1 MARATP
7 RSFGAHLKSL
17 REAAGFTQEELAT
30 IAGLSVHAVS
40 ALERGERRRPHVET
54 VRALSAAL
62 DLTPQVREAF
72 VASSR
77 AVPADAAVE
86 ELRAVPLPVPLGVF
100 VDREDEVRL
109 LRDWIADPAVRLITL
124 IGPGGVGK
132 SRLALELA
140 HGLADDSS
148 TRVVFVPLA
157 AIRDA
162 DHVAHAIAEGLG
174 LADISAADLPRRAR
188 AACGGRATWLVLDNF
203 EQVLDAAALVVDV
216 LTSAPLL
223 RLLVT
228 SRTPLRVRGEREYSV
243 GPLALTT
250 GDGVP
255 SQDMPEV
262 GPAVR
267 LFVERARDVQS
278 GFSLTPANGP
288 TLTAICRRL
297 DALPLALELTARW
310 IKVLTPADLLHRLE
324 RDVLLSAAGPRDL
337 PERQQTMTAT
347 VAWSYQLLDAGEKR
361 AFRRLS
367 VLPAVF
373 PIDAAAA
380 VLSGASGTPTAVDEA
395 LDVVTHLIDKSL
407 LVIEPAVAG
416 RPLYRM
422 LETVRAYAAH
432 QLAAAGEHPDAME
445 GLVCYCLDE
454 TAFSIA
460 ALVGP
465 GQVEQLK
472 RVHHDLDT
480 HRLVLR
486 WLIDRA
492 RPLDASEIVWR
503 LTTFWMIRGLT
514 AEGRGWCE
522 QVLNLPSVSSSIRA
536 KLLVSLGIMLY
547 TRGELQRARDS
558 MEHAFALAQTAG
570 DITVI
575 APAEIMLGHIEIA
588 MGDVTRAQGRFT
600 HSLDVFRA
608 AAIPWGIGNALTG
621 LAGVAVATGDT
632 VQAEQLLEEAITVLR
647 HAGPWYLTLALCW
660 RAALAAGRGDADASI
675 ALVRESLTR
684 IRELHDKV
692 AFVYAMVPLAAAA
705 ALRREYDWAAR
716 IIGAGSIVTELSGA
730 VLLTDTL
737 RALNEQTER
746 DTRAHLEPDRWA
758 HAWEAGRTSSID
770 ALLDD
775 IDQAAEA
782 VVE

>member
-1 MARATP
+1 MPPATP
-7 RSFGAHLKSL
+7 RSFGVHLKSL

-40 ALERGERRRPHVET
+40 ALERGERRRPHLET

-72 VASSR
+72 IASSR
-77 AVPADAAVE
+77 RGPAEAAVD
-86 ELRAVPLPVPLGVF
+86 ELRAQPLPVPLGVF
-100 VDREDEVRL
+100 VDREADVAV
-109 LRDWIADPAVRLITL
+109 LREWIADPSVRLITL

-140 HGLADDSS
+140 HTLAEDPSR
-148 TRVVFVPLA
+148 RVMFVSLA
-157 AIRDA
+157 AIRDPGQ
-162 DHVAHAIAEGLG
+162 VAYAIAEALG

-188 AACGGRATWLVLDNF
+188 AACGGWTTWLIVDNF
-203 EQVLDAAALVVDV
+203 EQILDAAPLLADL
-216 LTSAPLL
+216 LTSAPSL

-228 SRTPLRVRGEREYSV
+228 SRVPLRVRGEREYPL
-243 GPLALTT
+243 GPLPLTS
-250 GDGVP
+250 GDVP
-255 SQDMPEV
+255 LQDQSEG

-267 LFVERARDVQS
+267 LFVERARDVHM
-278 GFSLTPANGP
+278 GFRLTPENGS
-288 TLTAICRRL
+288 TLIEICRRL
-297 DALPLALELTARW
+297 DALPLALELAARW
-310 IKVLTPADLLHRLE
+310 VKVLTPADLLLRLE

-347 VAWSYQLLDAGEKR
+347 VAWSYQLLDAEEKR
-361 AFRRLS
+361 VFRRLS
-367 VLPAVF
+367 VLPGVF
-373 PIDAAAA
+373 PIEAAAA
-380 VLSGASGTPTAVDEA
+380 VLSGESGTRTRVDEA
-395 LDVVTHLIDKSL
+395 LDAVARLIDKSL
-407 LVIEPAVAG
+407 VVIDSATAE

-432 QLAAAGEHPDAME
+432 QLAASGEQADAME
-445 GLVCYCLDE
+445 GLVLYCLDDAALS
-454 TAFSIA
+454 TAE
-460 ALVGP
+460 LVGP
-465 GQVEQLK
+465 EQIEQLE
-472 RVHHDLDT
+472 RVHYDLDT
-480 HRLVLR
+480 HRTALR
-486 WLIDRA
+486 WLVESG
-492 RPLDASEIVWR
+492 RPVEASDMVWR

-522 QVLNLPSVSSSIRA
+522 QVLNLPSVSSLIRA

-547 TRGELQRARDS
+547 TRGELQGARDS
-558 MEHAFALAQTAG
+558 MEHAFALAQRAG
-570 DITVI
+570 DVTVI

-588 MGDVTRAQGRFT
+588 MGDVTRARERFT
-600 HSLDVFRA
+600 HSLNEFRV

-632 VQAEQLLEEAITVLR
+632 VQAERLLEEAITVLR

-660 RAALAAGRGDADASI
+660 RAALAARRGDADASI

-705 ALRREYDWAAR
+705 ALRRDYDWAAR

-730 VLLTDTL
+730 VPLTDTL
-737 RALNEQTER
+737 RTLHEQTER